1 MSVRCYSVMG
11 KRRIRALEQ
20 RVADLEAAMR
30 THELPTANV
39 IALPD
44 FPPPQPNYETSV
56 IQYDEDEWKRTAW
69 NPAGYA

>member
-39 IALPD
+39 IPVVDLPT
-44 FPPPQPNYETSV
+44 FPDYTYPWAE
-56 IQYDEDEWKRTAW
+56 YDDSDTW
-69 NPAGYA
+69 NPVGYV